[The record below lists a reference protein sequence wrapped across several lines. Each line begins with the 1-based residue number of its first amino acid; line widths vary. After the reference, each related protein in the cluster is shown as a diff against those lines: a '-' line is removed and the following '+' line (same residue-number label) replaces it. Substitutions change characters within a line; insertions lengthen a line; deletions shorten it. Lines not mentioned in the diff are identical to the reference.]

1 MGDAIFSSGWQGVG
15 SLILRFYGDDVIRQI
30 DDGLYQ
36 TVCSWWKDR
45 GAPPIPRELLPKRG
59 YIVVKGDK
67 PIIAG
72 FLYKDETAR
81 FGMVEYI
88 SSDPKSTKEERVAG
102 FVELMDHILMVA
114 KEDGIMFLI
123 TTANH
128 PGLIEKLK
136 NSGFKIDCV
145 NVTQLFREV

>member
-1 MGDAIFSSGWQGVG
+1 M
-15 SLILRFYGDDVIRQI
+15 IRQV
-30 DDGLYQ
+30 DDDLYQ
-36 TVCSWWKDR
+36 TICSWWKEH
-45 GAPPIPRELLPKRG
+45 GAPAIPRGLLPRRG
-59 YIVVKGDK
+59 YVVIEGGR

-72 FLYKDETAR
+72 FLYKDETAC

-88 SSDPKSTKEERVAG
+88 SSDPESTKEERATG
-102 FVELMDHILMVA
+102 FAALMDHILKVA
-114 KEDGIMFLI
+114 RDEGVRFLT

-136 NSGFKIDCV
+136 GSGFKMDCE

>member
-1 MGDAIFSSGWQGVG
+1 MEGLISSFGLQEAG
-15 SLILRFYGDDVIRQI
+15 SLTHPCCGDNMICQI
-30 DDGLYQ
+30 DDNLYQ

-45 GAPPIPRELLPKRG
+45 GAPAIPRDLLPKRG
-59 YIVVKGDK
+59 YVVVKGDR

-88 SSDPKSTKEERVAG
+88 SSDPKSTKEERSSG
-102 FVELMDHILMVA
+102 FVELMDHILTVA

-145 NVTQLFREV
+145 NVTQL